1 MPRSRETRIDQETF
15 VRAKWHRLVY
25 ELIRK
30 KKDAL
35 FEKFVCALKVV
46 FEWQRLEY
54 EPIRKKKEALCLEVY
69 GPELKPELTKG
80 EYIVFSKRN
89 LVIRT
94 LTFPGFEIQAR
105 RVIFEVYYNGCVT
118 IPPAMVRLCKSAQ
131 CDPVCFSRRIRAPV
145 EIDTFVPYLGDIK
158 VEWGVRSTTRGPK
171 QILEEARGVIEALMA
186 YDRELEKDPVWQM
199 MTAVGEWLRD
209 KHWVSSSHI
218 GRFLKKRFLGN
229 FKKGVTARRVVDR
242 LVKLRD
248 VVVSS
253 PPGRVRLRNRKDE
266 PPPGLLAMM
275 TDTVFGGLNGQFC
288 PKKEYYIYCVKDVG
302 NMLKEVYPSYYRPE
316 YATRVVSTLHH
327 KGDCDEGGWGW
338 DEGDCH
344 YSSRRYCSPDCS
356 HCNRSCR
363 CDFQ

>member
-1 MPRSRETRIDQETF
+1 MPRSRETRTPLSSGASPQVDRETF
-15 VRAKWHRLVY
+15 VRAKWHRLVD

-54 EPIRKKKEALCLEVY
+54 EPIRKEKEEALCLEVY

-80 EYIVFSKRN
+80 EYIVLKKSSIN
-89 LVIRT
+89 TLVIRT
-94 LTFPGFEIQAR
+94 LTFPGFVIQAR
-105 RVIFEVYYNGCVT
+105 RGIFPVYYNGCVT
-118 IPPAMVRLCKSAQ
+118 IPPAMVRLCKSAR

-145 EIDTFVPYLGDIK
+145 KIYPNPFVPYLGYIK
-158 VEWGVRSTTRGPK
+158 VELGGRGPK

-229 FKKGVTARRVVDR
+229 FKKRVTARRVVDR

-253 PPGRVRLRNRKDE
+253 PPGRVRLRNRNDE
-266 PPPGLLAMM
+266 P
-275 TDTVFGGLNGQFC
+275 TD
-288 PKKEYYIYCVKDVG
+288 
-302 NMLKEVYPSYYRPE
+302 
-316 YATRVVSTLHH
+316 
-327 KGDCDEGGWGW
+327 DEMW
-338 DEGDCH
+338 
-344 YSSRRYCSPDCS
+344 
-356 HCNRSCR
+356 
-363 CDFQ
+363 